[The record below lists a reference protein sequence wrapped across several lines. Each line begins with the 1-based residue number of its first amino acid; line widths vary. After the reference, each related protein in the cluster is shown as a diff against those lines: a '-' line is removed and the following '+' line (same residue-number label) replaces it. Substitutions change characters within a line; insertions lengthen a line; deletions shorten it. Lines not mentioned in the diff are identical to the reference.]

1 MEASVRTEKL
11 ARNSGAIGVP
21 KGSSDSMLSSRYKAN
36 SRYVSIEAYPFAL
49 PCGERIEGEMID
61 ACSRAASACW
71 YSPNFRLEKID
82 FCLVSC
88 TATGGPPQALVPVG
102 ALPDHGLGLLRF
114 SLYQSIVTSLFDNW
128 RWELRL
134 DIAPERE
141 LRGGLELRS
150 SIVRWRVWFLDEIPS
165 VQYPGYCRKSRV

>member
-1 MEASVRTEKL
+1 MEASLRAEKL

-21 KGSSDSMLSSRYKAN
+21 KGSSDSMLSSRYKN
-36 SRYVSIEAYPFAL
+36 GKDPMPSSSYVSIEAYPFAL
-49 PCGERIEGEMID
+49 ACGERIEGERID

-88 TATGGPPQALVPVG
+88 TATGGPPKALVPVS

-114 SLYQSIVTSLFDNW
+114 SL
-128 RWELRL
+128 
-134 DIAPERE
+134 
-141 LRGGLELRS
+141 
-150 SIVRWRVWFLDEIPS
+150 
-165 VQYPGYCRKSRV
+165 

>member
-1 MEASVRTEKL
+1 MYSGTVVLLFIFVLVGLRAVWYCFLVVSGKNSTVLAVLYCFFNLVYELGNTKTKTKRKSPIQQLVHSSSAS
-11 ARNSGAIGVP
+11 AFQSCP
-21 KGSSDSMLSSRYKAN
+21 SDPMLRSRYKAN

-49 PCGERIEGEMID
+49 PCGERIEDERID

-88 TATGGPPQALVPVG
+88 TATGGPPQALAPVG

-114 SLYQSIVTSLFDNW
+114 SL
-128 RWELRL
+128 
-134 DIAPERE
+134 
-141 LRGGLELRS
+141 
-150 SIVRWRVWFLDEIPS
+150 
-165 VQYPGYCRKSRV
+165 